1 MKVHQLITVGAVTL
15 SACGGAAWA
24 DILVYDN
31 DTFHSLAQTAAF
43 NLDPGGTVVATAAN
57 FNALLVSQAWD
68 VVAVDVPNFGPDGG
82 WGDLINYV
90 NGGGAA
96 VMAFWDWDNSSGQGD
111 PNLPAAFGVSI
122 SSSISLNGQTLFDS
136 GNSGVFAGVTMPK
149 NGWHG
154 HWGDD
159 GDQFNLSAVSVG
171 LAHIG
176 APATPVMVL
185 GNNARTIA
193 APVFDEAGDT
203 WLGDGSGIQL
213 WENMLTLVPPVA
225 CPWDLNGSGDVGVLD
240 LLVLLVN
247 WGPCPTACPPQG
259 PYCGFD
265 DDCIIGILDLL
276 ILLANWGPCP

>member
-43 NLDPGGTVVATAAN
+43 NLDPGGTVVADMFN

-68 VVAVDVPNFGPDGG
+68 VVAVDVPSDIPVGG

-96 VMAFWDWDNSSGQGD
+96 VMAFWDWDDDNGFGD
-111 PNLPAAFGVSI
+111 PNLPPAFGVSI
-122 SSSISLNGQTLFDS
+122 SSSFSWSGQTLFDS
-136 GNSGVFAGVTMPK
+136 GTSGVFAGVTMP
-149 NGWHG
+149 NNDWHD
-154 HWGDD
+154 HWTDD
-159 GDQFNLSAVSVG
+159 GDQFNLLAGSVG

-203 WLGDGSGIQL
+203 WLGDGSGVQL
-213 WENMLTLVPPVA
+213 WENMMTLVPGPGA
-225 CPWDLNGSGDVGVLD
+225 MALLGLAGLAGSRRRRPG
-240 LLVLLVN
+240 
-247 WGPCPTACPPQG
+247 
-259 PYCGFD
+259 
-265 DDCIIGILDLL
+265 
-276 ILLANWGPCP
+276 